1 MSQFRNIVKKAVVIG
16 LCICTFSVQ
25 VSGATPW
32 SSANGIF
39 YDGNGNE
46 IKGAIAKG
54 IDVSYHNGTLIGQRL
69 RRQG

>member
-16 LCICTFSVQ
+16 LCICTLSVQ

-46 IKGAIAKG
+46 IK
-54 IDVSYHNGTLIGQRL
+54 
-69 RRQG
+69 

>member
-1 MSQFRNIVKKAVVIG
+1 MSQLRNIVKKAAVIG

-46 IKGAIAKG
+46 IK
-54 IDVSYHNGTLIGQRL
+54 
-69 RRQG
+69 